1 MSLTKIE
8 TGVGPVTD
16 KFVNTIVD
24 TINSESFRKNVASK
38 VLDPITVAINE
49 KVKPYLYLIGLL
61 YLIVVVLLII
71 IIVLLVK
78 RKK

>member
-16 KFVNTIVD
+16 KFINTIVD
-24 TINSESFRKNVASK
+24 TVNSEPFRRNIASK

-49 KVKPYLYLIGLL
+49 RIKPYLYLIGFL
-61 YLIVVVLLII
+61 YLVIVILLII
-71 IIVLLVK
+71 IIYILIR